1 MKKFAQ
7 GVPLP
12 LSQIRKTFSGIFTS
26 FWDSRENSVHFEKK
40 DQLYGLKILE
50 VSDSEKC
57 GQLNPRKL
65 LFQSTLRESTCS
77 QVLNTS
83 ETTMAV
89 LLLELSFDPTYIE
102 LEKISVSEI

>member
-57 GQLNPRKL
+57 G
-65 LFQSTLRESTCS
+65 
-77 QVLNTS
+77 
-83 ETTMAV
+83 
-89 LLLELSFDPTYIE
+89 
-102 LEKISVSEI
+102 